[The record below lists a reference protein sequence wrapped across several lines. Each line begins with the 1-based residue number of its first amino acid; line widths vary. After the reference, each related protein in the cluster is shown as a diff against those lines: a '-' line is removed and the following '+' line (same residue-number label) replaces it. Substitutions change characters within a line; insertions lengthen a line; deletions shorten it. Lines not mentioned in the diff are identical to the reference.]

1 MLTGDAPGPPLPAH
15 IHEHCVIPEADISS
29 AIVSV
34 GKGPQE
40 NLDRESEIRTWGGA
54 DNGGGAELLASQ
66 DEPQERMTSIKPAED
81 STRGARA
88 SKCCT
93 QWLL

>member
-1 MLTGDAPGPPLPAH
+1 LTGTTHKFIDAPWVGTHAPT
-15 IHEHCVIPEADISS
+15 PEADISS

-54 DNGGGAELLASQ
+54 GNGGGVELLASQ
-66 DEPQERMTSIKPAED
+66 DEPQEEDDGDQATAED
-81 STRGARA
+81 EEEPP
-88 SKCCT
+88 
-93 QWLL
+93 

>member
-40 NLDRESEIRTWGGA
+40 NLNRESEIRT
-54 DNGGGAELLASQ
+54 GGGAGG
-66 DEPQERMTSIKPAED
+66 EPEQHSNSSTS
-81 STRGARA
+81 RG
-88 SKCCT
+88 
-93 QWLL
+93 